1 MAMHDPQERGLI
13 AEPAE
18 EVIELTKEAVR
29 AMTATRQ
36 RRKPQAALD
45 VITQTVRELVKVA

>member
-1 MAMHDPQERGLI
+1 MALHDPRERALI
-13 AEPAE
+13 AEPAD
-18 EVIELTKEAVR
+18 EVMELTKAAAR